1 MGADLLP
8 AKAKGLTDDEEQIAE
23 LMIYG
28 LPHEETILG
37 KLIPA
42 NWPLTLEQAAK
53 LVGYRLKR
61 ARAYLDP
68 NPQFRGYAG
77 ELLQQRRKAELARNL
92 VTAIAIR
99 DDPGENLA
107 ADRTV
112 RLKAIGVIEGNEG
125 KAGVVVNVNQTSN
138 VATITPGYVIRLP
151 AKSSVTDLPVIEQ
164 ERELLTIDQ
173 G

>member
-8 AKAKGLTDDEEQIAE
+8 AKAKGLTDDEEEIAH
-23 LMIYG
+23 LMVYG

-37 KLIPA
+37 KVVKPD
-42 NWPLTLEQAAK
+42 WPLTLEQAAK
-53 LVGYRLKR
+53 FVGYRLKR

-77 ELLQQRRKAELARNL
+77 ELLQQRSKAEQSRNL
-92 VTAIAIR
+92 VAAIAIR
-99 DDPGENLA
+99 DDEGETLA

-112 RLKAIGVIEGNEG
+112 RLKAIQVIKGNEG
-125 KAGVVVNVNQTSN
+125 KGGVVVNVNQTSN

-151 AKSSVTDLPVIEQ
+151 ASRAEGAPMIEHDGA
-164 ERELLTIDQ
+164 E
-173 G
+173 

>member
-1 MGADLLP
+1 MNSLVP
-8 AKAKGLTDDEEQIAE
+8 AKPKALTDEEEEMAR
-23 LMIYG
+23 LMVYG
-28 LPHEETILG
+28 LPHDETILG
-37 KLIPA
+37 KDIKA

-53 LVGYRLKR
+53 FVGYPLKR
-61 ARAYLDP
+61 ARSYLDP

-92 VTAIAIR
+92 VTAIKIR
-99 DDPGENLA
+99 DDEGENLA

-151 AKSSVTDLPVIEQ
+151 ARSPVTDLPAIEQ
-164 ERELLTIDQ
+164 EREILTIDQ